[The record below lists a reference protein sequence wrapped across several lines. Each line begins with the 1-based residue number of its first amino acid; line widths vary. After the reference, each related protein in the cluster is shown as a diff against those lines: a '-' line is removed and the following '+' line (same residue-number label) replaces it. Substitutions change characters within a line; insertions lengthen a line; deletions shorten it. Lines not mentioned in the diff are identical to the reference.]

1 MIFELRPMDFKLM
14 HMNFLSHYRKVKE
27 NYGPNLFL
35 FLQLNLRET
44 IEQTDSDC
52 LTNDSTILD
61 KNRYYINLFKLQ
73 DIMNKYL
80 ESSIIV
86 FGVFIIFTLVIY
98 HNVIELD
105 DNSSEGSFIYKF
117 DTSVLDARSEF
128 SSAMTT
134 EFMNIFSDFGREY
147 FWIIVPILL
156 FVFGGIDGRI
166 VAVIILFSFMLVI
179 PLTTLVKDLIDRDR
193 PLVFYGAS
201 VNKLPVDESYPS
213 GHASMV
219 SAGAVTALLLLRKSP
234 RQKLISILLV
244 IEAGLVCL
252 SRLYLGVHYPTDLIG
267 GILLGSGVALLVTSA
282 HNMIERLVK
291 FKI

>member
-1 MIFELRPMDFKLM
+1 
-14 HMNFLSHYRKVKE
+14 
-27 NYGPNLFL
+27 
-35 FLQLNLRET
+35 
-44 IEQTDSDC
+44 
-52 LTNDSTILD
+52 
-61 KNRYYINLFKLQ
+61 
-73 DIMNKYL
+73 MNKYL
-80 ESSIIV
+80 VASIIV
-86 FGVFIIFTLVIY
+86 FGIFIFFTLVIY
-98 HNVIELD
+98 DDVIKLN
-105 DNSSEGSFIYKF
+105 DNLSEDSFIYKF
-117 DTSVLDARSEF
+117 DTGVLQARIKFF
-128 SSAMTT
+128 SPVAT
-134 EFMNIFSDFGREY
+134 EFMNILSDFGREY

-166 VAVIILFSFMLVI
+166 VAVIILISFMLVI
-179 PLTTLVKDLIDRDR
+179 PLTTIVKEMVDRDR
-193 PLVFYGAS
+193 PVISYGTS

-219 SAGAVTALLLLRKSP
+219 SAGAAAALLLLRKRP

-282 HNMIERLVK
+282 HKMIERLVK

>member
-1 MIFELRPMDFKLM
+1 
-14 HMNFLSHYRKVKE
+14 
-27 NYGPNLFL
+27 
-35 FLQLNLRET
+35 LN
-44 IEQTDSDC
+44 D
-52 LTNDSTILD
+52 
-61 KNRYYINLFKLQ
+61 Y
-73 DIMNKYL
+73 
-80 ESSIIV
+80 
-86 FGVFIIFTLVIY
+86 
-98 HNVIELD
+98 
-105 DNSSEGSFIYKF
+105 SSEGSLIYEF
-117 DTSVLDARSEF
+117 DTGIMQARRYFF
-128 SSAMTT
+128 SSVTT
-134 EFMNIFSDFGREY
+134 EIMNILSDFGREY

-166 VAVIILFSFMLVI
+166 VAVIILLSFMLVI

-219 SAGAVTALLLLRKSP
+219 SAGAVAVLLLLRKSP

-267 GILLGSGVALLVTSA
+267 GILLGSGVALLATSA

>member
-1 MIFELRPMDFKLM
+1 
-14 HMNFLSHYRKVKE
+14 
-27 NYGPNLFL
+27 
-35 FLQLNLRET
+35 
-44 IEQTDSDC
+44 
-52 LTNDSTILD
+52 
-61 KNRYYINLFKLQ
+61 
-73 DIMNKYL
+73 MNKYL
-80 ESSIIV
+80 VSSIII
-86 FGVFIIFTLVIY
+86 FGIFIVFTLVIY
-98 HNVIELD
+98 NDIIELND
-105 DNSSEGSFIYKF
+105 YSSEGSLIYEF
-117 DTSVLDARSEF
+117 DTSIMQARSYFF
-128 SSAMTT
+128 SSVTT
-134 EFMNIFSDFGREY
+134 EIMNILSDFGREY

-166 VAVIILFSFMLVI
+166 VAVIILLSFMLVI

-234 RQKLISILLV
+234 RQKLISILLL

>member
-1 MIFELRPMDFKLM
+1 
-14 HMNFLSHYRKVKE
+14 
-27 NYGPNLFL
+27 
-35 FLQLNLRET
+35 
-44 IEQTDSDC
+44 
-52 LTNDSTILD
+52 
-61 KNRYYINLFKLQ
+61 
-73 DIMNKYL
+73 MNKYL
-80 ESSIIV
+80 VSSIII
-86 FGVFIIFTLVIY
+86 FGIFIVFTLVIY
-98 HNVIELD
+98 NDIIELND
-105 DNSSEGSFIYKF
+105 YSSEGSLIYEF
-117 DTSVLDARSEF
+117 DTGIMQARSYFF
-128 SSAMTT
+128 SSVTT
-134 EFMNIFSDFGREY
+134 EIMNILSDFGREY

-156 FVFGGIDGRI
+156 FVFEGIDGRI
-166 VAVIILFSFMLVI
+166 VAVIILLSFMLVI

-234 RQKLISILLV
+234 RQKLISILLL

-267 GILLGSGVALLVTSA
+267 GILLGSGVALLATSV

>member
-1 MIFELRPMDFKLM
+1 
-14 HMNFLSHYRKVKE
+14 
-27 NYGPNLFL
+27 
-35 FLQLNLRET
+35 
-44 IEQTDSDC
+44 
-52 LTNDSTILD
+52 
-61 KNRYYINLFKLQ
+61 
-73 DIMNKYL
+73 MNKYL
-80 ESSIIV
+80 VSSIII
-86 FGVFIIFTLVIY
+86 FGIFVVFTLVIY
-98 HNVIELD
+98 NDIIELND
-105 DNSSEGSFIYKF
+105 YSSEGSLIYEF
-117 DTSVLDARSEF
+117 DTGIMQARSYFF
-128 SSAMTT
+128 SSVTT
-134 EFMNIFSDFGREY
+134 EIMNILSDFGREY

-156 FVFGGIDGRI
+156 FIFGGIDGRI
-166 VAVIILFSFMLVI
+166 VAVTILLSFMLVI

-193 PLVFYGAS
+193 PLVFYGSS

-219 SAGAVTALLLLRKSP
+219 SAGAVATLLLLRKSP

-267 GILLGSGVALLVTSA
+267 GILLGSGVALLVTST

>member
-1 MIFELRPMDFKLM
+1 
-14 HMNFLSHYRKVKE
+14 
-27 NYGPNLFL
+27 
-35 FLQLNLRET
+35 
-44 IEQTDSDC
+44 
-52 LTNDSTILD
+52 
-61 KNRYYINLFKLQ
+61 
-73 DIMNKYL
+73 MNKYL
-80 ESSIIV
+80 VSSIII
-86 FGVFIIFTLVIY
+86 FGIFIVFTLVIY
-98 HNVIELD
+98 NDIIELND
-105 DNSSEGSFIYKF
+105 YSSEGSLIYEF
-117 DTSVLDARSEF
+117 DTGIMQARSYFF
-128 SSAMTT
+128 SSVTT
-134 EFMNIFSDFGREY
+134 EIMNILSDFGREY

-156 FVFGGIDGRI
+156 FVFEGIDGRI
-166 VAVIILFSFMLVI
+166 VAVIILLSFVLVI
-179 PLTTLVKDLIDRDR
+179 PLTTFVKYLIDRDR

>member
-1 MIFELRPMDFKLM
+1 
-14 HMNFLSHYRKVKE
+14 
-27 NYGPNLFL
+27 
-35 FLQLNLRET
+35 
-44 IEQTDSDC
+44 
-52 LTNDSTILD
+52 
-61 KNRYYINLFKLQ
+61 
-73 DIMNKYL
+73 MNKYL
-80 ESSIIV
+80 VSSIII
-86 FGVFIIFTLVIY
+86 FGIFIVFTLAIY
-98 HNVIELD
+98 NDIIELND
-105 DNSSEGSFIYKF
+105 YSSEGSLIYEF
-117 DTSVLDARSEF
+117 DTSIMQARSYFF
-128 SSAMTT
+128 SSVTT
-134 EFMNIFSDFGREY
+134 EIMNILSDFGREY

-166 VAVIILFSFMLVI
+166 VAVIILLSFMLVI

-267 GILLGSGVALLVTSA
+267 GILLGSGAALLVTSA
-282 HNMIERLVK
+282 HKMIERLVK
-291 FKI
+291 LKI

>member
-1 MIFELRPMDFKLM
+1 
-14 HMNFLSHYRKVKE
+14 
-27 NYGPNLFL
+27 
-35 FLQLNLRET
+35 
-44 IEQTDSDC
+44 
-52 LTNDSTILD
+52 
-61 KNRYYINLFKLQ
+61 
-73 DIMNKYL
+73 MNKYL

-134 EFMNIFSDFGREY
+134 EVMNIFSDFGREY
-147 FWIIVPILL
+147 FWIVVPSLV
-156 FVFGGIDGRI
+156 FDFGGIDGGI
-166 VAVIILFSFMLVI
+166 DAITILISFILVI
-179 PLTTLVKDLIDRDR
+179 PLTTLVKDLVDRDR
-193 PLVFYGAS
+193 PHVYYETS

-219 SAGAVTALLLLRKSP
+219 SAGALAALFSLRNCP
-234 RQKLISILLV
+234 RQKLIFSLLV

-267 GILLGSGVALLVTSA
+267 GILLGSGAALLVTSA
-282 HNMIERLVK
+282 HKMIERLVK
-291 FKI
+291 LKI

>member
-1 MIFELRPMDFKLM
+1 
-14 HMNFLSHYRKVKE
+14 
-27 NYGPNLFL
+27 
-35 FLQLNLRET
+35 
-44 IEQTDSDC
+44 
-52 LTNDSTILD
+52 
-61 KNRYYINLFKLQ
+61 
-73 DIMNKYL
+73 MNKYL
-80 ESSIIV
+80 ASSIII
-86 FGVFIIFTLVIY
+86 FGIFIVFTLAIY
-98 HNVIELD
+98 NDIIELND
-105 DNSSEGSFIYKF
+105 YSSEGSLIYEF
-117 DTSVLDARSEF
+117 DTGIMQARSYFF
-128 SSAMTT
+128 SSVTT
-134 EFMNIFSDFGREY
+134 EIMNILSDFGREY

-156 FVFGGIDGRI
+156 FVFEGIDGRI
-166 VAVIILFSFMLVI
+166 VAVIILLSFMLVI

-219 SAGAVTALLLLRKSP
+219 SAGAVAALLLLRKSP

>member
-1 MIFELRPMDFKLM
+1 
-14 HMNFLSHYRKVKE
+14 
-27 NYGPNLFL
+27 
-35 FLQLNLRET
+35 LN
-44 IEQTDSDC
+44 D
-52 LTNDSTILD
+52 
-61 KNRYYINLFKLQ
+61 Y
-73 DIMNKYL
+73 
-80 ESSIIV
+80 
-86 FGVFIIFTLVIY
+86 
-98 HNVIELD
+98 
-105 DNSSEGSFIYKF
+105 SSEGSLIYEF
-117 DTSVLDARSEF
+117 DTGIMQARSYFF
-128 SSAMTT
+128 SSVTT
-134 EFMNIFSDFGREY
+134 EIMNILSDFGREY

-166 VAVIILFSFMLVI
+166 VAVIILLSFMLVI

-219 SAGAVTALLLLRKSP
+219 SAGAVTALSLLRKSP

-267 GILLGSGVALLVTSA
+267 GILLGSGVALLATSA

>member
-1 MIFELRPMDFKLM
+1 
-14 HMNFLSHYRKVKE
+14 
-27 NYGPNLFL
+27 
-35 FLQLNLRET
+35 
-44 IEQTDSDC
+44 
-52 LTNDSTILD
+52 
-61 KNRYYINLFKLQ
+61 
-73 DIMNKYL
+73 MNKYL
-80 ESSIIV
+80 VSSIII
-86 FGVFIIFTLVIY
+86 FGIFIVFTLVIY
-98 HNVIELD
+98 NDIIELND
-105 DNSSEGSFIYKF
+105 YSSEGSLIYEF
-117 DTSVLDARSEF
+117 DTGIMQARSYFF
-128 SSAMTT
+128 SSVTT
-134 EFMNIFSDFGREY
+134 EIMNILSDFGREY

-156 FVFGGIDGRI
+156 FVFEGIDGRI
-166 VAVIILFSFMLVI
+166 VAVIILLSFMLVI

-267 GILLGSGVALLVTSA
+267 GILLGSGVALLATSA

>member
-1 MIFELRPMDFKLM
+1 
-14 HMNFLSHYRKVKE
+14 
-27 NYGPNLFL
+27 
-35 FLQLNLRET
+35 
-44 IEQTDSDC
+44 
-52 LTNDSTILD
+52 
-61 KNRYYINLFKLQ
+61 
-73 DIMNKYL
+73 MNKYL
-80 ESSIIV
+80 ISSIIV
-86 FGVFIIFTLVIY
+86 FGIFTVFTLVIY
-98 HNVIELD
+98 NDIIELND
-105 DNSSEGSFIYKF
+105 YSSEGSLIYEF
-117 DTSVLDARSEF
+117 DTGIMQARSYFF
-128 SSAMTT
+128 SSVTT
-134 EFMNIFSDFGREY
+134 EIMNILSDFGREY

-156 FVFGGIDGRI
+156 FVFEGIDGRI
-166 VAVIILFSFMLVI
+166 VAVIILLSFMLVI

>member
-1 MIFELRPMDFKLM
+1 
-14 HMNFLSHYRKVKE
+14 
-27 NYGPNLFL
+27 
-35 FLQLNLRET
+35 
-44 IEQTDSDC
+44 
-52 LTNDSTILD
+52 
-61 KNRYYINLFKLQ
+61 
-73 DIMNKYL
+73 MNKYL
-80 ESSIIV
+80 VSSIII
-86 FGVFIIFTLVIY
+86 FGIFIVFTLVIY
-98 HNVIELD
+98 NDIIELND
-105 DNSSEGSFIYKF
+105 YSSEGSLIYEF
-117 DTSVLDARSEF
+117 DTSIMQARSYFF
-128 SSAMTT
+128 SSVTT
-134 EFMNIFSDFGREY
+134 EIMNILSDFGREY

-156 FVFGGIDGRI
+156 FVFEGIDGRI
-166 VAVIILFSFMLVI
+166 VAVIILLSFMLVI